1 MIGVRVGSG
10 GGVAIEPDF
19 PGGGGFGG
27 VAFCGEFGGDGGLV
41 VSLSALLTPP
51 RGQPGGIP
59 DSACQ
64 CRILFSALLCV
75 ILSLSALLPR
85 WSWADGMAVWQS
97 LSGFWKRSSAI
108 YSPFFVHP

>member
-1 MIGVRVGSG
+1 MACEWVAEVVLQLSQISRVVG
-10 GGVAIEPDF
+10 DL
-19 PGGGGFGG
+19 GG

-85 WSWADGMAVWQS
+85 WS
-97 LSGFWKRSSAI
+97 
-108 YSPFFVHP
+108 